1 MHNAVALCV
10 GAMECRTQRTKR
22 HTHTLYEAA
31 GFSTPVNGSG
41 DQHPARTNSLNLKSI
56 AQPHDSPYAYA
67 IR

>member
-1 MHNAVALCV
+1 MHNAVALYV

-22 HTHTLYEAA
+22 HTYRLNEAA
-31 GFSTPVNGSG
+31 GFGSPVNGSS
-41 DQHPARTNSLNLKSI
+41 DQQPARTNSLDLPSI